1 LNLTMRHAARTRRL
15 PQRVLWIALVL
26 LAAGSSANA
35 APNGGEA
42 KALAMHLK
50 AVGAILY
57 GAWWCPHC
65 NHQKELFGNEASGD
79 LPYVECDRDDIGRKR
94 CEAAQIKG
102 YPTWDLNGE
111 RRLGVLSL
119 EELEQWSRFSPQLK
133 AAQP

>member
-1 LNLTMRHAARTRRL
+1 MLHFEEAQSVQHTCHTYGTSSVEIAISRRVRTFCT
-15 PQRVLWIALVL
+15 
-26 LAAGSSANA
+26 
-35 APNGGEA
+35 PNGGEA

-65 NHQKELFGNEASGD
+65 NHQKELFGNEASEA